1 MFALRILDKYFQVC
15 QHLSFKVPSKDQV
28 DDLLDQMKSHI
39 AAAGF
44 KALGLAQ
51 GMAWHG
57 LAWLGMVRKSISK
70 LLVKCS
76 CQIFTV
82 WEVSLLLCYHH
93 ITLYLSLLSLLALI
107 IEHFL
112 QNLEDPSCLL
122 VSLQSCHVEASIL
135 QPGCWYTADGWQ

>member
-1 MFALRILDKYFQVC
+1 MHIHICIYIHTYICIYIYVHICIYIYIHTHTYIYIYIHIHVYIYIYTYTHTCIYIYIDIYPILRLRRVVIDMFALRISDKYFQVC
-15 QHLSFKVPSKDQV
+15 QHLSFKVPLKDQV

-70 LLVKCS
+70 LLVK
-76 CQIFTV
+76 
-82 WEVSLLLCYHH
+82 
-93 ITLYLSLLSLLALI
+93 
-107 IEHFL
+107 
-112 QNLEDPSCLL
+112 
-122 VSLQSCHVEASIL
+122 
-135 QPGCWYTADGWQ
+135 